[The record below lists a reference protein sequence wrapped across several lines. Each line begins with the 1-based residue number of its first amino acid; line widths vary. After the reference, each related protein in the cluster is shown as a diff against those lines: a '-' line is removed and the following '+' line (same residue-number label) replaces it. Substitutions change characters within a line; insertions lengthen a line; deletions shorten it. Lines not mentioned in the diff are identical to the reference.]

1 MITFK
6 FLPYK
11 EIEGLNT
18 EGRIESILELVKENE
33 IVLLE
38 GRLEAEEETKLIQR
52 TMQEVDE
59 EFKGIEISVLHQH
72 EVEKGLFDQVKAKLI
87 DFLLGNSYGFTLI
100 GSAEVIKEVEQDP
113 DKIEFFAE
121 DVSSTANSQE

>member
-1 MITFK
+1 
-6 FLPYK
+6 
-11 EIEGLNT
+11 
-18 EGRIESILELVKENE
+18 
-33 IVLLE
+33 
-38 GRLEAEEETKLIQR
+38 
-52 TMQEVDE
+52 MQEVDE

>member
-18 EGRIESILELVKENE
+18 KKRIEKILSLVKENE

-52 TMQEVDE
+52 TMQEVDDD
-59 EFKGIEISVLHQH
+59 FTGIEISVLHQH
-72 EVEKGLFDQVKAKLI
+72 EMESGLFEQVKGKLI
-87 DFLLGNSYGFTLI
+87 DLLLGNSYGFTLI

-121 DVSSTANSQE
+121 DAE

>member
-1 MITFK
+1 MLTFK

-11 EIEGLNT
+11 QIKELST
-18 EGRIESILELVKENE
+18 KQRLDTILEHVKENE

-38 GRLEAEEETKLIQR
+38 GRLEPEEETKLIAK
-52 TMQEVDE
+52 TMQEVDD

-72 EVEKGLFDQVKAKLI
+72 EVEDGFLEQVKGKLI
-87 DFLLGNSYGFTLI
+87 DLLLGNSYGFTLI

-121 DVSSTANSQE
+121 DAAE

>member
-11 EIEGLNT
+11 EIEGLT
-18 EGRIESILELVKENE
+18 TKKRIEKILGLVKENE

-52 TMQEVDE
+52 TMQEVDDD
-59 EFKGIEISVLHQH
+59 FTGIEISVLHQH
-72 EVEKGLFDQVKAKLI
+72 EVESGLFEQVKGKLI
-87 DFLLGNSYGFTLI
+87 DLLLGNSYGFTLI

-121 DVSSTANSQE
+121 DTG

>member
-18 EGRIESILELVKENE
+18 KKRIEKILSLVKENE

-52 TMQEVDE
+52 TMQEVDDD
-59 EFKGIEISVLHQH
+59 FTGIEISVLHQH
-72 EVEKGLFDQVKAKLI
+72 EVESGLFEQVKGKLI
-87 DFLLGNSYGFTLI
+87 DLLLGNSYGFTLI

-121 DVSSTANSQE
+121 DAE

>member
-11 EIEGLNT
+11 EIEGLT
-18 EGRIESILELVKENE
+18 TKKRIEKILSLVKENE

-52 TMQEVDE
+52 TMQEVDDD
-59 EFKGIEISVLHQH
+59 FTGIEISVLHQH
-72 EVEKGLFDQVKAKLI
+72 EVESGLFEQVKGKLI
-87 DFLLGNSYGFTLI
+87 DLLLGNSYGFTLI

-121 DVSSTANSQE
+121 DAE